1 MCHKCGHDNKPIE
14 ENKDPFG
21 INAYARELGQLNKKV
36 MDYKIYCDMDGVL
49 ADFESGYE
57 ELTGIDLRG
66 EFQKGDNFWD
76 PISKAG
82 VGFWAGLK
90 WMPDGQELWDYLK
103 PFNPILLSAPS
114 REQSSR
120 IGKHVWVKH
129 KIPGTKLI
137 LRYASQKQELATPES
152 ILIDD
157 RQVNI
162 DQWEA
167 AGGIGILHTSTANTI
182 QQLQK
187 LGL

>member
-1 MCHKCGHDNKPIE
+1 MGLE
-14 ENKDPFG
+14 EN
-21 INAYARELGQLNKKV
+21 EKV

-66 EFQKGDNFWD
+66 EFQKGDDFWD

-103 PFNPILLSAPS
+103 PFNPVLLSAPS

-137 LRYASQKQELATPES
+137 LRYASQKQELATLES

-167 AGGIGILHTSTANTI
+167 AGGIGILHTSASNTI
-182 QQLQK
+182 RQLK
-187 LGL
+187 KIGY

>member
-1 MCHKCGHDNKPIE
+1 
-14 ENKDPFG
+14 
-21 INAYARELGQLNKKV
+21 
-36 MDYKIYCDMDGVL
+36 MDYKIYCDMDGVI
-49 ADFESGYE
+49 ADFELGYK
-57 ELTGIDLRG
+57 ELTGIDLQVKKPEG
-66 EFQKGDNFWD
+66 EEFWD

-90 WMPDGQELWDYLK
+90 WMPGGQKLWDYLK
-103 PFNPILLSAPS
+103 PFNPQLLSAPS

-120 IGKHVWVKH
+120 IGKAVWVKH

-137 LRYASQKQELATPES
+137 LRYAKQKQQLATPNS

-162 DQWEA
+162 DQWES
-167 AGGIGILHTSTANTI
+167 AGGIGILHTNTANTI
-182 QQLQK
+182 KQLKQ